1 LIRNRDSSLSGGQ
14 EKASNSQA
22 TAPSRRTFLKNVA
35 AASVAAVGGRVV
47 ASQAAE
53 LSNAQSQDGDPHKS
67 EKKVVAIQVPAVSFS
82 DEGVDKVLDTLQER
96 AGVNTLMI
104 AVFSY
109 GRGIEGRQ
117 IPGHPLPDHGVQKY
131 DTDTFHGGDFAEVH
145 TEYYGGTIFKNFRA
159 PELGN
164 FDVLGEVVPR
174 AKKRGMKSICWFEDV
189 YNPRLLDNF
198 EKAAEVDVYG
208 RKTDQSCLNNPY
220 LRNFLSSMVE
230 DWTKSY
236 DVDGVMWCCE
246 RQGALN
252 NAIDADRGQA
262 VLTCFCEYCTRKGQ
276 QQGINVERARQGM
289 MQLDRWV
296 RAAWKDPRPSDGY
309 FVTFWRL
316 LLEYPEILAWEKL
329 WTDSQREV
337 YGRIY
342 GTAKST
348 HTNLEAGFHVMH
360 LNSFNPFYRAEQDYQ
375 KLSPYADVLKIC
387 MYNNCAGPRM
397 ADYIDGVHSTIWHD
411 APAQSVLELYYNILG
426 YQGEAPLDKLRTA
439 GFSSDYVYRETKRAL
454 ADVSSAKAP
463 VGAPNTDIAGPV
475 NAPDAS
481 RPGGET
487 KIYPGIDI
495 DIPTGKGQ
503 KKTQPSDV
511 RNAVKAAFNAGAPG
525 IILSRKYSEM
535 RLENLSGAGAALRD
549 LGIRT

>member
-1 LIRNRDSSLSGGQ
+1 MRHRGSEPSCRLEEDSDVQ
-14 EKASNSQA
+14 
-22 TAPSRRTFLKNVA
+22 TAHPSRRTFLKNVA
-35 AASVAAVGGRVV
+35 AASVAVVAGRVGVSPAAEQIGLQAHDGGR
-47 ASQAAE
+47 S
-53 LSNAQSQDGDPHKS
+53 KS
-67 EKKVVAIQVPAVSFS
+67 EKKAVAIQIPAVSFS
-82 DEGVDKVLDTLQER
+82 DEGVDKVLDTVQER
-96 AGVNTLMI
+96 AGVNTLLI

-131 DTDTFHGGDFAEVH
+131 DTDTFHGGDYAEVH
-145 TEYYGGTIFKNFRA
+145 PEYYAGTIFKNFRA
-159 PELGN
+159 PDLGN

-174 AKKRGMKSICWFEDV
+174 AKKRGMKCICWFEDV

-220 LRNFLSSMVE
+220 LRHFLTSMGE
-230 DWTKSY
+230 DWIKSY

-252 NAIDADRGQA
+252 NAIDADHGQA
-262 VLTCFCEYCTRKGQ
+262 VLTCFCEHCTRKGE
-276 QQGINVERARQGM
+276 QQGINVERARQGL
-289 MQLDRWV
+289 MQLDQWI
-296 RAAWKDPRPSDGY
+296 RAAWTQPRPSDGY

-337 YGRIY
+337 YGHIY
-342 GTAKST
+342 GTVKSIDS
-348 HTNLEAGFHVMH
+348 NLEAGFHVMH
-360 LNSFNPFYRAEQDYQ
+360 LNSFNPFYRAEQDYR
-375 KLSPYADVLKIC
+375 KLSQHADLLKIC

-454 ADVSSAKAP
+454 ADIQSARVP
-463 VGAPNTDIAGPV
+463 MTPPNTDLAGP
-475 NAPDAS
+475 AS
-481 RPGGET
+481 QQNVPGTFRET
-487 KIYPGIDI
+487 IIYPGIDI

-503 KKTQPSDV
+503 KKTQSSDV

-525 IILSRKYSEM
+525 VILSRKYSEM

-549 LGIRT
+549 LGLRT

>member
-1 LIRNRDSSLSGGQ
+1 MRHQDSALSGIPPKSLEAQ
-14 EKASNSQA
+14 VAH
-22 TAPSRRTFLKNVA
+22 PSRRTFLKNVA
-35 AASVAAVGGRVV
+35 AASVAAAGVRAGM
-47 ASQAAE
+47 SQAAE
-53 LSNAQSQDGDPHKS
+53 PVSAQSENGRLQKS
-67 EKKVVAIQVPAVSFS
+67 EKKVVAIQIPAVSFS
-82 DEGVDKVLDTLQER
+82 DEGVDKVLDTVQER
-96 AGVNTLMI
+96 GGVNTLLI

-145 TEYYGGTIFKNFRA
+145 PEYYAGTIFKNFRA

-164 FDVLGEVVPR
+164 FDVLGEVVPK

-208 RKTDQSCLNNPY
+208 RKTDQSCLNNPH

-236 DVDGVMWCCE
+236 DVDGIMWCCE

-252 NAIDADRGQA
+252 NAIDADHGQPG
-262 VLTCFCEYCTRKGQ
+262 LTCFCEHCTRKGEE
-276 QQGINVERARQGM
+276 QGINVERARQGL

-296 RAAWKDPRPSDGY
+296 RMARTQPRPSDGY

-316 LLEYPEILAWEKL
+316 LLDYPEILAWEKL

-337 YGRIY
+337 YGHIY
-342 GTAKST
+342 GTAKSINS
-348 HTNLEAGFHVMH
+348 NLDAGFHVMH
-360 LNSFNPFYRAEQDYQ
+360 LNSFNPFYRAEQDYR
-375 KLSPYADVLKIC
+375 KLSQHADILKVC

-397 ADYIDGVHSTIWHD
+397 ANYIDGVHSTIWHD

-426 YQGEAPLDKLRTA
+426 YQGEAPLDKLRVA

-454 ADVSSAKAP
+454 ADIKSARVP
-463 VGAPNTDIAGPV
+463 TSAPNTDLAGPA
-475 NAPDAS
+475 NEEDFSDLS
-481 RPGGET
+481 RET
-487 KIYPGIDI
+487 RIYPGIDI
-495 DIPTGKGQ
+495 DIPTRKGQ

-525 IILSRKYSEM
+525 VILSRKYSEM
-535 RLENLSGAGAALRD
+535 RLANLSGAGAALKD

>member
-1 LIRNRDSSLSGGQ
+1 MRRHDPGLSDRP
-14 EKASNSQA
+14 ENESNIQKPN
-22 TAPSRRTFLKNVA
+22 PSRRTFLKNVA
-35 AASVAAVGGRVV
+35 AASVAAVGGR
-47 ASQAAE
+47 ADALQAADAG
-53 LSNAQSQDGDPHKS
+53 SAQSEDGGPQKS

-82 DEGVDKVLDTLQER
+82 DEGVDQLLDTLQER

-117 IPGHPLPDHGVQKY
+117 IPGHPLPDHGAQKY
-131 DTDTFHGGDFAEVH
+131 DTDTFRGGDFAEVH
-145 TEYYGGTIFKNFRA
+145 PEYYAGTIFKNFRA
-159 PELGN
+159 PDLGN

-252 NAIDADRGQA
+252 NAIDADHGQA
-262 VLTCFCEYCTRKGQ
+262 VLTCFCEYCTRKGE

-296 RAAWKDPRPSDGY
+296 QAAWKQPRPSDGY

-316 LLEYPEILAWEKL
+316 LLDYPEILAWEKL

-337 YGRIY
+337 YGHIY
-342 GTAKST
+342 GTVKSI
-348 HTNLEAGFHVMH
+348 NSKLDAGFHVMH
-360 LNSFNPFYRAEQDYQ
+360 LNSFNPFYRAEQDYR
-375 KLSPYADVLKIC
+375 KLSQYADVLKIC

-411 APAQSVLELYYNILG
+411 APAQSVLDLYYNILG

-454 ADVSSAKAP
+454 TDVRSAKVG
-463 VGAPNTDIAGPV
+463 VGAPNTDIAGPE
-475 NAPDAS
+475 NEPNDS
-481 RPGGET
+481 GPGGET
-487 KIYPGIDI
+487 RIYPGIDI

-535 RLENLSGAGAALRD
+535 RLENLSGAGAALKD